1 MIKKKRDLVFFG
13 SGVVAEKSLRSKPKF
28 IVDNNPDLVGG
39 FFHGIEIK
47 SPGILMNRSEE
58 FEVII
63 CTTSVSEVKSQ
74 LEKLGYIWGKDVR
87 ISDYLEERL
96 EIAELEEECFEFLIS
111 SGLPSTSVGNSGG
124 GIYKIKEYN
133 SDYPKIEKIYHGNTH
148 GMIKYKDGFAIS
160 SQGEGIV
167 VFDSEYKVS
176 SVIRLPGSSRP
187 HGLRSFKDGWV
198 FVSSYN
204 DSIVGVSAQGEVLFE
219 YSFSDKRERFSSAQH
234 HCNDLVIVGDYAY
247 VSMFSVTG
255 NWKRGL
261 YDGGLV
267 EVNLETGEM
276 KTLVNNLTMPHSI
289 EFIDGSLRILNSF
302 KGEVL
307 TNNFETQF
315 VLPGFVRGYDESDK
329 YCFVGESKNRNF
341 SRLNVSRSPVSVD
354 SKITVINKR
363 RGFCRSIPLPKRLSE
378 IHSLILI

>member
-13 SGVVAEKSLRSKPKF
+13 SGVIAEKSLKSKPKF

-47 SPGILMNRSEE
+47 SPDVLLNRSDD

-63 CTTSVSEVKSQ
+63 CTTSVSDVKSQ
-74 LEKLGYIWGKDVR
+74 LEKLGYTWGKDASV
-87 ISDYLEERL
+87 SGYLEERL
-96 EIAELEEECFEFLIS
+96 EIVELEDDNFELLVS
-111 SGLPSTSVGNSGG
+111 SGLPSTATDDSGG
-124 GIYKIKEYN
+124 GVYKIKEDN
-133 SDYPKIEKIYHGNTH
+133 NDYPKIEKLYPGNIH
-148 GMIKYKDGFAIS
+148 GMIRYKDGIAIS

-167 VFDSEYKVS
+167 ILNSEYKVY
-176 SVIRLPGSSRP
+176 SVIRLPDSSRA
-187 HGLRSFKDGWV
+187 HGLRPFKDGWV

-204 DSIVGVSAQGEVLFE
+204 DSIVGVSSQGETLFE
-219 YSFSDKRERFSSAQH
+219 YKFSEKREKFSSAQH
-234 HCNDLVIVGDYAY
+234 HCNDLVILGDFAY
-247 VSMFSVTG
+247 VSMFSITG
-255 NWKRGL
+255 NWKKGI

-276 KTLVNNLTMPHSI
+276 KTLVNNLTMPHSV

-307 TNNFETQF
+307 TTNFETQF

-354 SKITVINKR
+354 SKITVIHKSK
-363 RGFCRSIPLPKRLSE
+363 GFSRSIPLPKRLSE
-378 IHSLILI
+378 IHSLILL